1 MGHLATQCPINHS
14 YLKKYITIKI
24 KTIIK
29 IHQKRFLKKTFLL
42 LFKYRKAGIISA
54 KTKNKYTKES
64 ILSVIVNI
72 NYVEGLK
79 IKHNPLLQ
87 NLFFVLVGPSLKT

>member
-1 MGHLATQCPINHS
+1 M
-14 YLKKYITIKI
+14 
-24 KTIIK
+24 
-29 IHQKRFLKKTFLL
+29 
-42 LFKYRKAGIISA
+42 IST

-64 ILSVIVNI
+64 ILSLMII
-72 NYVEGLK
+72 TIYVEGLK